1 MFVYPLG
8 FVIQSIT
15 LLIDINT
22 VTKAISNVLVG
33 LSERVEVLE
42 KKHRAFGLQ
51 ETATNDLTEI
61 TSGVPIPSENTKNSQ
76 TAIPD
81 KKRKGGSEGVIYCCR
96 FVDVLSSKG
105 SWPSVDQKRNREFAQ
120 VVRATSAPII
130 RRN

>member
-1 MFVYPLG
+1 MFVYPPG

-15 LLIDINT
+15 LLIEINT
-22 VTKAISNVLVG
+22 VTKAISNVLAG

-81 KKRKGGSEGVIYCCR
+81 KKRKGVSEGVTYCCR